1 MHNKRYTNIVA
12 SALREYFET
21 GSTKATEELYGHD
34 DKLRKAC
41 FVTLKKANGQLR
53 GCIGSIKARYKNLTT
68 EIIKNAVAAA
78 MHDPRFA
85 PVKPKELKNL
95 KISVEVLDKPEE
107 ISPDALPDPQE
118 YGLIIEEAG
127 TNKRGVLLPGIEGI
141 DSPEQ
146 QVQIIRRKAGIQQ
159 SGFDDLKLF
168 KFKTEKYE

>member
-34 DKLRKAC
+34 DKFRKAC
-41 FVTLKKANGQLR
+41 FVTLKNANGQLR

-107 ISPDALPDPQE
+107 ISPDALPDPLK
-118 YGLIIEEAG
+118 YGLIIEQTATG
-127 TNKRGVLLPGIEGI
+127 KRGVLLPGIEGVI
-141 DSPEQ
+141 EPEQ
-146 QVQIIRRKAGIQQ
+146 QVDIIKRKAGIQEA
-159 SGFDDLKLF
+159 GFDGLRLF
-168 KFKTEKYE
+168 KFKTQKYE